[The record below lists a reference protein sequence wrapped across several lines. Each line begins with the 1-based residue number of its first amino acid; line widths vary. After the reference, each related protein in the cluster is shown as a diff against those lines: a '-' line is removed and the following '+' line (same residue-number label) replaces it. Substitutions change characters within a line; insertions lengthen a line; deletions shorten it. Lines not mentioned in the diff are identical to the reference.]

1 MMTQPSKEEKELW
14 KKFDACKD
22 KNKKKEILRQI
33 DELTAKESVENDLF
47 SRINLEHFNK
57 LLDTVQKNKYAVY
70 TLVDKNGTNIKAIYV
85 SDYQSHNGLGAD
97 EVGYEEFKCI
107 VFQKCEDKSLFE
119 ISYHNLPVHILVGE
133 YLIF

>member
-1 MMTQPSKEEKELW
+1 MMIQPSKETKELW
-14 KKFDACKD
+14 KKYDACKN
-22 KNKKKEILRQI
+22 KNEKKEILRQI
-33 DELTAKESVENDLF
+33 NELSAKELVEHDLF

-119 ISYHNLPVHILVGE
+119 ISYHNLLVHILVGE